1 MIKCTCCNCGRPRFD
16 SNHPPLQFQ
25 GIWLSLLGSMSTSYI
40 HGAHT
45 SDKTHIKIKKNAPRR
60 QDATFP
66 LYRIQ
71 PNYFVMGSYFKQS
84 IIHSN
89 LKRVWTIYHCRKY
102 NKSKLFHGGGLKK
115 RPGTECMGSGW
126 IPLTMLPQRAFYFSQ
141 YSTIMTLSWDGLEMS
156 YSTVCWMSCHCQGLE
171 NFDHRVRFPCRHKGI
186 EEHDAKM
193 NHSSQSPGREKCCMP
208 SSLASHGIQTP
219 LYYMARYAPKLP
231 L

>member
-1 MIKCTCCNCGRPRFD
+1 MHLLQLRKTQVWFQPPTTTVPGNLTISSGLHEHQLYSWCT
-16 SNHPPLQFQ
+16 
-25 GIWLSLLGSMSTSYI
+25 YI
-40 HGAHT
+40 RQNT
-45 SDKTHIKIKKNAPRR
+45 YKNKKNAPRR

>member
-25 GIWLSLLGSMSTSYI
+25 GIWPSLLGSMSTSYI

-45 SDKTHIKIKKNAPRR
+45 SDKTHIKIKKMLPGDRMLLFLYTESSQTILWWGHILNSLLFTVTLRGSGQFTTVGNIIKVSSSMEVASRR
-60 QDATFP
+60 GQV
-66 LYRIQ
+66 R
-71 PNYFVMGSYFKQS
+71 N
-84 IIHSN
+84 
-89 LKRVWTIYHCRKY
+89 VW
-102 NKSKLFHGGGLKK
+102 
-115 RPGTECMGSGW
+115 GSGW

-186 EEHDAKM
+186 EEHDAKV